1 METSLQGLEWAV
13 RTKQVAGVCDGPGSS
28 LRPVVASNSCQVVV
42 GRVVR
47 ILQPNHNNCSAS
59 EADANGFLWP
69 ALLGL
74 RKAGLG
80 SSSRELGS
88 PAGPVRGTW
97 DLLPAR
103 PLPPPGAD
111 GGAPPVRGLDPVG
124 SPGFQAC
131 TKGLLGPHLQGE
143 KTLPLRS

>member
-1 METSLQGLEWAV
+1 M
-13 RTKQVAGVCDGPGSS
+13 
-28 LRPVVASNSCQVVV
+28 
-42 GRVVR
+42 R

-80 SSSRELGS
+80 SSSRELGG
-88 PAGPVRGTW
+88 PAGHVCGTW
-97 DLLPAR
+97 DLLPAW

-111 GGAPPVRGLDPVG
+111 GGAPPVSSELDRAGP
-124 SPGFQAC
+124 PGFWAC
-131 TKGLLGPHLQGE
+131 AKGLPGPHLQGE